1 MTNYNIP
8 FNPVKTEE
16 EIKHIITKREANGW
30 HEKNNQRS
38 QDPEYCKK
46 LSNILSNSDNVKE
59 AAKKRGADPEFRKAV
74 SDGLQIY
81 VNSPDYVNP
90 KGMLGKKATEE
101 TKQKQS
107 DALLGGEKPLE
118 GNAKISQAR
127 KGKSPKLESID
138 KMKASLTGKETG
150 RSRKVQTPAGIFDKL
165 YQAAEYYDV
174 AEGSIKNFINGKRV
188 KEWFKPKL
196 EAKGVTFQG
205 LTPLGFKW
213 LGTAEEELGSKS
225 VITPSGIFKTVYDAA
240 TFHKVTTNTIRNRI
254 NIRKNEYRY
263 ISKEEYILLTGKI

>member
-59 AAKKRGADPEFRKAV
+59 AAKKRGADPEFR
-74 SDGLQIY
+74 
-81 VNSPDYVNP
+81 N
-90 KGMLGKKATEE
+90 
-101 TKQKQS
+101 
-107 DALLGGEKPLE
+107 ALLGGEKPLE

-263 ISKEEYILLTGKI
+263 ISKEEYILLTGKEI